1 MLKRSLKYLFLLLF
15 FIISCLIIYNTNQKE
30 VKTNNV
36 NKQYKVIKKINNKKE
51 VIEDIQNIND
61 SSIGKLII
69 DKININSKLYD
80 IDSEYNN
87 VDKNI
92 TILKGSI
99 EPSNPE
105 SIMFIAAHSGNG
117 LFAYFR
123 NLNKLNKEDKI
134 TLIYKNKTYY
144 YQVLESYEIEKDGT
158 LEITKLPQKQ
168 LVLTTCSPNNK
179 SKQLII
185 NCTIKES

>member
-15 FIISCLIIYNTNQKE
+15 FIISFLIIYNTNQKE

-105 SIMFIAAHSGNG
+105 SIMFIAAHSGNW